1 MKRKELLHAT
11 AAFGLIAATPSTAS
25 AAPPAPL
32 EPPVSGGI
40 PVAFLLSDGAVI
52 IDFCGPW
59 DVFRDVQAG
68 GRHGDGFR
76 LYTVAETTR
85 PIRAS
90 GGMKIVRCAGRRR
103 ARTSPCRSA
112 PALSCSRAPVCSQ
125 GGRPPRT
132 TMRSVTAIR
141 LGVGDVPRSSA
152 MNGLL
157 PLAAR
162 ILISAIFVQGALG
175 KINACRRRENRRLRE
190 DLIPSERHSLRFRC
204 WKETSCELAGYRTSC
219 RCSAY
224 ESRHTTWRRSRSRI
238 RHRSGEPH
246 DIRRRASILR
256 RDTRLADSLHGN
268 VPSHNRS
275 DTGLDTSRS
284 DVAPRLRSKDRR
296 PSPTARALRATTN
309 PSPHNRR
316 IDMGNRP
323 HTCLHRHIAGHR
335 ASKPSHIGSYKPIGR
350 SVAVEATRVP
360 APLCRPRR
368 RLAGRLPDRRP
379 TPAHA
384 RAGLQEAP
392 AAACRALR
400 PKGAPPRRPA
410 HQAGAAADPRTAQT
424 RSRGTAT
431 ARGSG
436 RGASA

>member
-112 PALSCSRAPVCSQ
+112 PALSCSRAAVCSR
-125 GGRPPRT
+125 GG
-132 TMRSVTAIR
+132 V
-141 LGVGDVPRSSA
+141 
-152 MNGLL
+152 
-157 PLAAR
+157 
-162 ILISAIFVQGALG
+162 LISAIFVQGALG

>member
-1 MKRKELLHAT
+1 MKRRELLHAT
-11 AAFGLIAATPSTAS
+11 AAFRLDRSDAIDRFRGAPCPAQAS
-25 AAPPAPL
+25 C
-32 EPPVSGGI
+32 ERRRSGRLSRFRRRGDHR
-40 PVAFLLSDGAVI
+40 LL
-52 IDFCGPW
+52 
-59 DVFRDVQAG
+59 R
-68 GRHGDGFR
+68 
-76 LYTVAETTR
+76 TVGSLSR
-85 PIRAS
+85 R
-90 GGMKIVRCAGRRR
+90 AGRRR

-112 PALSCSRAPVCSQ
+112 PALSCSRAAVCSR
-125 GGRPPRT
+125 GG
-132 TMRSVTAIR
+132 V
-141 LGVGDVPRSSA
+141 
-152 MNGLL
+152 
-157 PLAAR
+157 
-162 ILISAIFVQGALG
+162 LISAIFVQGALG

-190 DLIPSERHSLRFRC
+190 DLIPSERRSLRFGC
-204 WKETSCELAGYRTSC
+204 WKETSCELAGYRRSC

-224 ESRHTTWRRSRSRI
+224 ESRHTTCRRSRSRI

-256 RDTRLADSLHGN
+256 RDTRLADSLHGS

-296 PSPTARALRATTN
+296 PSPTARALRTTTN